1 MSACALL
8 LVANKDRALVP
19 ALREYES
26 LLEAKRL
33 RRGLRPGD
41 DVIDAAAADVRDMI
55 EEPVKWAHRW
65 LREFATIRTI
75 RPGLYS
81 SQITACDSSVVRK
94 PRSSWFQPHSRTR
107 GREGI
112 TMSNDEYREFEEALT
127 DVLTETA

>member
-8 LVANKDRALVP
+8 LVANKDHALVP
-19 ALREYES
+19 VLREYES

-65 LREFATIRTI
+65 LREFRDDPNDQTGVVLFADHCLRQFSGAQAAVELVSARIA
-75 RPGLYS
+75 GLETSIVS
-81 SQITACDSSVVRK
+81 SRK
-94 PRSSWFQPHSRTR
+94 H
-107 GREGI
+107 
-112 TMSNDEYREFEEALT
+112 
-127 DVLTETA
+127 

>member
-8 LVANKDRALVP
+8 WVANRDHALVP
-19 ALREYES
+19 VLRDYQS

-65 LREFATIRTI
+65 LREFSDDPNDQT
-75 RPGLYS
+75 GLYS
-81 SQITACDSSVVRK
+81 SQITACDSLVVRK
-94 PRSSWFQPHSRTR
+94 PPSSWFQP
-107 GREGI
+107 
-112 TMSNDEYREFEEALT
+112 A
-127 DVLTETA
+127 